1 MSSMRNRERGVTGFF
16 EEIFLFAVV
25 ILIFL
30 STLYTVLYFGSL
42 RAEREKYIELYENVD
57 KFAQSFLGYKK
68 IIRSGTI
75 GLFDY
80 HKLRAITYENIR
92 EDLQPA
98 FNFSIKIIDVSEYP
112 VKYNYTYGN
121 ETNASY
127 AYYSIMVKYPANI
140 WVSEEEIH
148 VAMVEV
154 RGWL

>member
-1 MSSMRNRERGVTGFF
+1 MNSMKNKEKGVTGFF

-30 STLYTVLYFGSL
+30 STLYTVVYFGSL

-80 HKLRAITYENIR
+80 HKLRSITYENIK
-92 EDLQPA
+92 EDLQPI
-98 FNFSIKIIDVSEYP
+98 FNFSIKIVDVSEYP

-127 AYYSIMVKYPANI
+127 AYYNIMVKYPANI